1 MAGPGVRIDELG
13 ERSLRE
19 LLGLLERGELSA
31 LELFERTL
39 AAAEAHR
46 DLEAFVTID
55 PEMGVAQA
63 QASDERRGRG
73 DARLL
78 EGVPM
83 PIKDMEAT
91 RGLRTTHGSRA
102 FAHRVPEA
110 DGGAARAARRAGAN
124 LFMKSST
131 TEMALSELSGN
142 PLGIVTR
149 NPLDPR
155 LTTGGSSAGAA
166 AAVAAGIV
174 PAAHGSDGAGSVR
187 LPAALCGI
195 VGFKPSFG
203 VIPRYPISDQW
214 GGRSHHGVLGRTV
227 DDVRLAMRAFAAV
240 DPMDPL
246 TMQVDLARD
255 PGDGGAGGGVGGN
268 DDRHRRTPP
277 LARLCFAALETWGSC
292 QVDPE
297 VARAILAFAERLR
310 GLGLERLETGPT
322 PEVGGVFESLY
333 LPQLAYD
340 VAQLDEAERELLGDE
355 AKYWTNRASEV
366 DLARFM
372 VARDERGRL
381 NRWCCEAFA
390 DADFLVLPAQH
401 RLAWPADEAW
411 DDGPGPLLSIGYR
424 LEPLAVFNLLGW
436 PAIALPL
443 GTSADGRAIGVQLAC
458 RRGEDAKLLDIAA
471 MIEQVLGI

>member
-1 MAGPGVRIDELG
+1 MAESGVRVDELG

-31 LELFERTL
+31 PELFERTL
-39 AAAEAHR
+39 AAAYAHR
-46 DLEAFVTID
+46 DLEAFVTVD
-55 PEMGVAQA
+55 PETGLAQA
-63 QASDERRGRG
+63 QASDERRRRG
-73 DARLL
+73 DARPLD
-78 EGVPM
+78 GIPM

-102 FAHRVPEA
+102 FASWVPEA

-131 TEMALSELSGN
+131 TELALSELGGN

-149 NPLDPR
+149 NPLDTR

-174 PAAHGSDGAGSVR
+174 RAAHGSDGAGSVR

-240 DPMDPL
+240 DPRDPL
-246 TMQVDLARD
+246 TVRVDL
-255 PGDGGAGGGVGGN
+255 GDETGGAAGE

-277 LARLCFAALETWGSC
+277 LARLRFAALETWGEC
-292 QVDPE
+292 EVDPE
-297 VARAILAFAERLR
+297 VRRAILAFAERLQ

-322 PEVGGVFESLY
+322 PDAGGVFESLY
-333 LPQLAYD
+333 LPQLGYD
-340 VAQLDEAERELLGDE
+340 VAQLGAAERELLGAE
-355 AKYWTNRASEV
+355 VKHWTARAAEV
-366 DLARFM
+366 DLARFL

-401 RLAWPADEAW
+401 RLAWPADETW
-411 DDGPGPLLSIGYR
+411 DGRPGPLLSIGYR

-436 PAIALPL
+436 PAISLPL
-443 GTSADGRAIGVQLAC
+443 GVSADGRAIGVQLAC